1 METLSFVLGIA
12 TVVVITN
19 VIVTIVSIFKVIKVT
34 KEFNEYSRNATV
46 ELDIRTKDI
55 YDTIRLNNDESH
67 RRIDNSEREIFSQLD
82 SRLDKLEHKLSGT
95 LGSKQIIN

>member
-12 TVVVITN
+12 SVVVIAN
-19 VIVTIVSIFKVIKVT
+19 VIVTVVSLVKVIKVT
-34 KEFNEYSRNATV
+34 KEFNDYCNNMSH

-67 RRIDNSEREIFSQLD
+67 HRIDNLEREIFSQLD
-82 SRLDKLEHKLSGT
+82 SRLDKLEKKLSGT
-95 LGSKQIIN
+95 LGAKQIIH